1 MHFSTNYLCCEQNGG
16 STDWEYLSSVSIT
29 IPVDVTGSC
38 EFPGLDVQTLMLH
51 LEGKR
56 RVFSEM
62 MSPPWLQFS
71 PHIVVIICQGLMTP
85 RPIRGAL
92 QPLVLREA
100 YYLRNSS
107 VPSLFLLS
115 HSPHDRTPTYIS
127 VRVYS
132 TPHIRPVCFCV
143 YISYLFPGS
152 LYLLIGRVFRVKL
165 VPRSFFLVGNFTHKR
180 KKKTT
185 PTRLCVYF
193 LWSVDPSRVGAYNAS
208 MNWHSTQIAKWN
220 FRLNI
225 CRVLSA
231 SLAVILPYLGR
242 FQLLTPIVKKLK
254 DFLCARIVT
263 DVEGAP
269 DNRSI
274 FWA

>member
-1 MHFSTNYLCCEQNGG
+1 MHFFTNYLCCKQNGG
-16 STDWEYLSSVSIT
+16 STDWDYLSSVSIT
-29 IPVDVTGSC
+29 NLVDVTGSC

-107 VPSLFLLS
+107 VLSLFLLS
-115 HSPHDRTPTYIS
+115 HSPHYRTPTYICES
-127 VRVYS
+127 IQY
-132 TPHIRPVCFCV
+132 TTHQACV
-143 YISYLFPGS
+143 LLCI
-152 LYLLIGRVFRVKL
+152 YLLFVPRLSLSADWACVSSRRVKL

-180 KKKTT
+180 KKKTM
-185 PTRLCVYF
+185 PTRLCLF
-193 LWSVDPSRVGAYNAS
+193 PL
-208 MNWHSTQIAKWN
+208 
-220 FRLNI
+220 I
-225 CRVLSA
+225 C
-231 SLAVILPYLGR
+231 
-242 FQLLTPIVKKLK
+242 
-254 DFLCARIVT
+254 
-263 DVEGAP
+263 
-269 DNRSI
+269 
-274 FWA
+274 